1 MSHQQ
6 IQFHRSTTDR
16 LKTLLSVPT
25 VTYDEMQLVGFI
37 STLLAEKD
45 IKHKIDDMGNII
57 AVKGVAKHYPCLV
70 AHTDTVH
77 AIDGKIDIRE
87 VTRPD
92 YAGVVGPALTGYQP
106 GTDTP
111 KGCGGDDKSGVFICL
126 EIFDRLDAAMM
137 FFPVSEETGCHGSH
151 GAPAEWFDN
160 VGYFIQFD
168 SPHGDTMSGSLLG
181 EDIYDKAGKFYGLI
195 GEQLEHIDAKRHPY
209 TDVAALGTR
218 FGVECLNLPAGYYN
232 YHCDD
237 EYVMLSDVDAAIDL
251 GESIIDVLGLRRYKY
266 IKSEGRKWGRKWPS
280 LRRLIP
286 S

>member
-1 MSHQQ
+1 MRNY
-6 IQFHRSTTDR
+6 IDR
-16 LKTLLSVPT
+16 LKALLAVPT

-57 AVKGVAKHYPCLV
+57 AVKGVADHYPCLV

-87 VTRPD
+87 VLRPD
-92 YAGVVGPALTGYQP
+92 YAGVMGPALTGYQL

-111 KGCGGDDKSGVFICL
+111 SGCGGDDKSGVFICL
-126 EIFDRLDAAMM
+126 ELFDRLDAAMM
-137 FFPVSEETGCHGSH
+137 FFPVSEETGCHGSK
-151 GAPAEWFDN
+151 GARAEWFDK

-168 SPHGDTMSGSLLG
+168 SPHGNTMSKSLRG
-181 EDIYDKAGKFYGLI
+181 VDIYQEAGEFYGLI

-209 TDVAALGTR
+209 TDVATLGSR

-232 YHCDD
+232 YHCPD
-237 EYVMLSDVDAAIDL
+237 EYVMLSDVDNAIDL
-251 GESIIDVLGLRRYKY
+251 GESIIDVLGVRRYEYLKPPVQSPLGPLKWNY
-266 IKSEGRKWGRKWPS
+266 KSTLKHLES
-280 LRRLIP
+280 
-286 S
+286 